1 MCSNSHTGD
10 GRGGWASDSGG
21 GKIKKA
27 HPKAQSYP
35 QVVHRVWISSNLS
48 TSYPQLILV
57 LSTGYPHSISGSN
70 PGKCPYGRQGYYD
83 NN

>member
-21 GKIKKA
+21 GKIKKPS
-27 HPKAQSYP
+27 PKAQSYP
-35 QVVHRVWISSNLS
+35 QGVNIFQVIHRLS
-48 TSYPQLILV
+48 ASYPQARTD